1 MPTLYLS
8 PSTQEF
14 NPTAI
19 GNSEEY
25 YMNLIADAMIP
36 YLRSNGIITIRNTPQ
51 MTAASSITQSN
62 NSNVDLHLAIHSNA
76 APESLAGQLSGTDA
90 YFAPGEADSRRFADL
105 IVKNLKTIYYQ
116 PEKVRAVAT
125 DFLGEV
131 LRTNAPAVLVE
142 VAYHDN
148 LKDVNWINDNI
159 EPIAKELTKSVTEY
173 FGLPFADQMVTQ
185 KGTVNIDSGAL
196 NIRSKPNTSASV
208 ISRAPKGA
216 EIYVLGMVPNWYVV
230 FYKGA
235 VGYASSQFINI
246 S

>member
-36 YLRSNGIITIRNTPQ
+36 YLRSNGITTIRNTPQ

-62 NSNVDLHLAIHSNA
+62 RNNVDLHLAIHSNA
-76 APESLAGQLSGTDA
+76 APESLAGQLTGTDA
-90 YFAPGEADSRRFADL
+90 YYDPSDSESRRFADL

-116 PEKVRAVAT
+116 PEKVVAMAT

-148 LKDVNWINDNI
+148 LRDVNWINDNI
-159 EPIAKELTKSVTEY
+159 QPIAKELTKSVTEF
-173 FGLPFADQMVTQ
+173 FGLPFAEQMVTQ
-185 KGTVNIDSGAL
+185 KGTVNIDSGSL
-196 NIRSKPNTSASV
+196 NIRSKPNTNAPV
-208 ISRAPKGA
+208 IIRAPKGA
-216 EIYVLGMVPNWYVV
+216 ELFVLGMVPNWYVV
-230 FYKGA
+230 DYKGA
-235 VGYASSQFINI
+235 LGYASQQFINV
-246 S
+246 